1 MNCCASD
8 ALERQFGPAS
18 AAADLRRYRR
28 RGPGVTTRM
37 LLSGIRPTLVAG
49 ATLLDVGGGIG
60 ALHHELLD
68 QGVARAWQVEPSAAY
83 LRASKAEAARRG
95 HGDRVAFVHGDLAAA
110 SNQVPSTDVVTL
122 DRVVCCDPEYERL
135 LGLALEKARRL
146 FGFSYPRDRWGV
158 RGALALVN
166 CYRRSRGL
174 RFRGFLHPPERMEA
188 LILARG
194 FTLVFSGRSTVWAVG
209 VYARQ
214 ADGGRRNE
222 ETAWT
227 TLV

>member
-18 AAADLRRYRR
+18 AAADLRRFRR

-37 LLSGIRPTLVAG
+37 LLRGIRPNLPRG

-68 QGVARAWQVEPSAAY
+68 QGVTRAWQVEPSAAY
-83 LRASKAEAARRG
+83 LRASKEEAGRRG
-95 HGDRVAFVHGDLAAA
+95 HADRIEFVHGELSMA
-110 SNQVPSTDVVTL
+110 SNQVPSTDLVTL
-122 DRVVCCDPEYERL
+122 DRVVCCDPDYERL

-146 FGFSYPRDRWGV
+146 FGFSFPRDRWGV
-158 RGALALVN
+158 RGVLALVN
-166 CYRRSRGL
+166 CYRRSRGVA
-174 RFRGFLHPPERMEA
+174 FRGFVHPPERMEA

-194 FTLVFSGRSTVWAVG
+194 FGRVFSDRSTAWQVG

-214 ADGGRRNE
+214 
-222 ETAWT
+222 T
-227 TLV
+227 TG

>member
-1 MNCCASD
+1 MNCCACD

-37 LLSGIRPTLVAG
+37 LLRGLRPDLTDG

-68 QGVARAWQVEPSAAY
+68 RGVTRAWQVDPSAAY
-83 LRASKAEAARRG
+83 LRASRKEAGRRG
-95 HGDRVAFVHGDLAAA
+95 HGGRVEFVHGDLATA
-110 SNQVPSTDVVTL
+110 SHQVPSSDLVTL
-122 DRVVCCDPEYERL
+122 DRVVCCDPDYERL

-158 RGALALVN
+158 RGTLALVN

-174 RFRGFLHPPERMEA
+174 HFRGFVHPPERMES
-188 LILARG
+188 LILGRG
-194 FTLVFSGRSTVWAVG
+194 FTRIFTDRSIVWQVG
-209 VYARQ
+209 VYVRQ
-214 ADGGRRNE
+214 AAG
-222 ETAWT
+222 
-227 TLV
+227 

>member
-18 AAADLRRYRR
+18 AAADLRRFRR

-37 LLSGIRPTLVAG
+37 LLRGIRPNLPRG

-68 QGVARAWQVEPSAAY
+68 QGVTRAWQVEPSAAY
-83 LRASKAEAARRG
+83 LRASKEEAGRRG
-95 HGDRVAFVHGDLAAA
+95 HGDRIEFVHGELSTA
-110 SNQVPSTDVVTL
+110 SNQVPSTDLVTL
-122 DRVVCCDPEYERL
+122 DRVVCCDPDYERL

-146 FGFSYPRDRWGV
+146 FGFSFPRDRWGV

-166 CYRRSRGL
+166 CYRRSRGIA
-174 RFRGFLHPPERMEA
+174 FRGFVHPPERMEA

-194 FTLVFSGRSTVWAVG
+194 FGRVFSDRSTAWQVG

-214 ADGGRRNE
+214 
-222 ETAWT
+222 T
-227 TLV
+227 TG

>member
-18 AAADLRRYRR
+18 AAADLRRFRR

-37 LLSGIRPTLVAG
+37 LLRGIRPNLPRG

-68 QGVARAWQVEPSAAY
+68 QGVTRAWQVEPSAAY
-83 LRASKAEAARRG
+83 LRASKEEAGRRG
-95 HGDRVAFVHGDLAAA
+95 HADRIEFVHGELSRA
-110 SNQVPSTDVVTL
+110 SNQVPSTDLVTL
-122 DRVVCCDPEYERL
+122 DRVVCCDPDYERL

-146 FGFSYPRDRWGV
+146 FGFSFPRDRWGV
-158 RGALALVN
+158 RGVLALVN
-166 CYRRSRGL
+166 CYRRSRGVA
-174 RFRGFLHPPERMEA
+174 FRGFVHPPERMEA

-194 FTLVFSGRSTVWAVG
+194 FGRVFSDRSTAWQVG

-214 ADGGRRNE
+214 
-222 ETAWT
+222 T
-227 TLV
+227 TG